1 MATYRKEEM
10 TTRKCTKCD
19 TVFKKTSE
27 KVTLCN
33 ECNSNR
39 VKSMSPEWRMHQRA
53 KFRVK
58 TTGKEFTIEVSDI
71 VIPSHCPILG
81 IPLEIQSKSGGTINS
96 PSLDRIDSSKGY
108 TKDNIQ
114 VISRLANQMK
124 ANADK
129 EQMIKFAEWIL
140 KTFGTD

>member
-1 MATYRKEEM
+1 MQKGRRLN
-10 TTRKCTKCD
+10 RKCTKCD
-19 TVFKKTSE
+19 TVFEKTSE

-33 ECNSNR
+33 ECNSKR
-39 VKSMSPEWRMHQRA
+39 VKSYSPEWRMHQRA
-53 KFRVK
+53 KFRA
-58 TTGKEFTIEVSDI
+58 KETNREFNLDVSDI

-81 IPLEIQSKSGGTINS
+81 IVLETQSKSGGSINS
-96 PSLDRIDSSKGY
+96 PSLDRIDSKEGY
-108 TKDNIQ
+108 TKNNIQ

-129 EQMIKFAEWIL
+129 EQMIKFANWVL